1 MEGVSDPQLSPE
13 NLRHQ
18 PEDPPSLTRSHNE
31 EIVREDVAGP
41 IPENITISEEVQQ
54 ENKDTVSKPRLR
66 LASSEPCIL
75 HAFNEDNQEP
85 TSEEARQRQG
95 NEETASKEV
104 MAAILGSLK
113 QISADLE
120 QQNHTL
126 TRCAELPKRSG
137 CGFSQEN

>member
-1 MEGVSDPQLSPE
+1 M
-13 NLRHQ
+13 
-18 PEDPPSLTRSHNE
+18 TRSHNE
-31 EIVREDVAGP
+31 EIVREDAAGP
-41 IPENITISEEVQQ
+41 ILENITISEEVQQ
-54 ENKDTVSKPRLR
+54 EKENKDTASKPRLR

-126 TRCAELPKRSG
+126 DR